1 MIKKEAVD
9 GEEEEPVEEQID
21 LNAPYDEL
29 IEMREN
35 EQDMRDITFK
45 LRKEMNDLTM
55 RMFLRTTI
63 LFKDI
68 GIFEGKDKSM
78 LY

>member
-21 LNAPYDEL
+21 INAPYDEL